1 VIDAF
6 PAKVQSGFARDNAQ
20 KQTARALQAQKK
32 SRDGGSQEFNREAS
46 NRVAKPLGKN
56 PAELDVND

>member
-1 VIDAF
+1 
-6 PAKVQSGFARDNAQ
+6 VQSGFARDNAQ